1 MKKRVFI
8 IDDQPFMIKLIQYNM
23 RKNGYE
29 TITETNAIKAL
40 DNIEEIAPDL
50 IILDIR
56 MPNITGTELCY
67 EFRQIDIIKD
77 VPIIILTGELEQNN
91 EEEAIT
97 AGATAFMTKPFS
109 PTALALKVKELIN
122 K

>member
-1 MKKRVFI
+1 MKKRIFI

-40 DNIEEIAPDL
+40 ENIQKIAPDL
-50 IILDIR
+50 VILDIR

-91 EEEAIT
+91 EKEAIT

-109 PTALALKVKELIN
+109 PIALALKVKELID

>member
-1 MKKRVFI
+1 MKKRIFI

-40 DNIEEIAPDL
+40 ENIEKIAPDL
-50 IILDIR
+50 VILDIR

-67 EFRQIDIIKD
+67 EFKKIKIIKD
-77 VPIIILTGELEQNN
+77 IPIIILTGELEQNN
-91 EEEAIT
+91 EQEAIT

-109 PTALALKVKELIN
+109 PIALALKVKELIN
-122 K
+122 